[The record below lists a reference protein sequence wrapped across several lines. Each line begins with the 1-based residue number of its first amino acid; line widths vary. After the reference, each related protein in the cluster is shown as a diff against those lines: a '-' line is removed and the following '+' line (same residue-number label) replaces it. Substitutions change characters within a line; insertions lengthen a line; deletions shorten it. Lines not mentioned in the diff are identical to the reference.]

1 MRPVILSPSTFLGK
15 DAKWNF
21 EKFLVDREGNVVK
34 RYNTTTSPL
43 DIARDIEAIL

>member
-1 MRPVILSPSTFLGK
+1 MGK

-21 EKFLVDREGNVVK
+21 EKFLVDREGKVVK